1 MAQRRLNKQKAAQ
14 KVNEWVLQSSM
25 EITREWWLSD
35 ENDTSPITAEILEN
49 YWIETY
55 LDNEG
60 INVGVSTLGSWAVG
74 NLIWFSDALVL
85 GQNIAL
91 QPDDLVPD
99 FYV

>member
-55 LDNEG
+55 LDNEDRLFEKDWEWIVFFAVRDIRKT
-60 INVGVSTLGSWAVG
+60 INWEK
-74 NLIWFSDALVL
+74 
-85 GQNIAL
+85 IAKAIN
-91 QPDDLVPD
+91 DSIGR
-99 FYV
+99 